1 MSIWQCQQKDTWGPF
16 NPDCPAD
23 FTPCFEDSVLRLI
36 PVLFLIVAGIPRLIA
51 LSKQSSLARPSK
63 GWLQIFK
70 LIGITDLIITVAV
83 IQLLQWR
90 VGTNAS
96 VEILSAFIEIVS
108 LIFGLALTVVEN
120 RKSFLSSNVLS
131 VFWLLFASSTGIK
144 LRTLVLGCPISDFT
158 ETCLYGAKLT
168 LAILI
173 FLLETQRKDGGI
185 RLGEND
191 YQKCPEDEA
200 NIFSIASFHWV
211 TELMRKGYAKPL
223 TFDDL
228 WVLRSQDQSRNVSI
242 TFADA
247 WEKELR
253 EKNPSL
259 VRAISTAFGRPF
271 YIAGIWKAVNDIL
284 GFLQPVLLREMLR
297 FVMSYRTDNPQPIY
311 RGYTIACLMLAC
323 SVSQTTV
330 LHQYFHLCFRTGMHI
345 RAGLVTAIY
354 QKSLRLSNSA
364 RQTFTVGEIVNHM
377 SIDAQRVQ
385 DLVTYLH
392 VIWSGLFQITIA
404 MYLLYDTMSW
414 AIFAGVTIMILMIP
428 LNARLSV
435 YMKNYQQQQMKN
447 KDTRIKL
454 MNELLNGIRVIKL
467 YAWEGTFLQKVLT
480 VRNDYE
486 LETMKKIGYLSAVQ
500 SFTWA
505 CTPFMVSLAT
515 FSVYALVLKRP
526 MTTDI
531 VFTSIS
537 LFNLLQF
544 PLSMFPNVISSS
556 IDAYVALGRV
566 YKFLTSSEIDPDAVI
581 VEDPRKSSGSAS
593 DKYSLIVKDA
603 SYSWYKD
610 STPVISDIH
619 LALRKGCLL
628 SVVGRVGS
636 GKSSLIAALC
646 GDLERVSGEIR
657 IRGSV
662 AFVPQQAWIM
672 NDTLRANILFG
683 NAYDPV
689 YYQKTVEACCLQ
701 QDFDMLLGGDKTEIG
716 ERGINL
722 SGGQKARISLARAVY
737 ARADIYLFDDP
748 LSAVDAHVGRTIFD
762 KVIGPKG
769 LLAGKTRILVTHQIQ
784 YLAQSTTVMMMRDGR
799 IVEQGSYKELMKK
812 KTDVYQLVTEYGND
826 SNEDETDE
834 LVTEDLESNL
844 PETDDIPA
852 EEASLLRSG
861 RRQSVRSTTSAHT
874 RRPSEA
880 SLHQPNKVA
889 KADQPN
895 NNIIVEEQM
904 RQGSVQR
911 SVYLAYAKACSY
923 TSVFLYIISMLFS
936 QGASISTSLW
946 LTHWSSDNDTGKTD
960 HGTMYYIGIYAALG
974 FSYSLL
980 TVFQSIVLQVYCGI
994 RSARVLHQEM
1004 LKSVLR
1010 SPMLFFDTTP
1020 MGRILNRFSKDQSTI
1035 DEVLPR
1041 SFSGYSRTLFQV
1053 ASVLLVVTFSTPSF
1067 IVVIIPFAFVYL
1079 WLQRYYLATSR
1090 EIRRLDSVSRS
1101 PVFAHFQET
1110 LGGISTIRAYRQ
1122 QNRFI
1127 QGNEFRLDQNLR
1139 AYYPSIAGN
1148 RWLAFRL
1155 EILSSVIIFGAAF
1168 LSVVS
1173 LSRNIDVDPGLVG
1186 LSLTYAL
1193 SITQTLNW
1201 MVRQY
1206 TEIESNIVSVE
1217 RLQEYVELKPE
1228 APEII
1233 EDNRPTEDWPAE
1245 GRVEFVDYET
1255 RYRPGLELV
1264 LRGVNCS
1271 IRPHEK
1277 IGICGRTGAGKSS
1290 LTLSLFRIIEAVSG
1304 QILVDGKDISK
1315 LGLYDVRSRFS
1326 IIPQDPVLFA
1336 GTIRFNL
1343 DPLNT
1348 KSDQELW
1355 QALEDSYLK
1364 DYVTQMDGGLDAIVL
1379 EQGDNFSVGQRQLI
1393 CLARAL
1399 LRKTS
1404 LLILDEATAAI
1415 DLETDALV
1423 QAIIRR
1429 KFNDCTI
1436 LTIAHRINTVMDSDR
1451 IMVLDQGRVVEFDS
1465 PSNLLADPTSVFYSL
1480 AKESGNIVW
1489 EGTTTIDRYTAIIL
1503 ENKKNPE
1510 FSLENKSLPH
1520 KFDLSTATLEK
1531 NPTPYKPISLNP
1543 LPPQLD
1549 IYRWPPNILK
1559 PLCLPKIFVY
1569 PDNARMGEFQMAVVP
1584 QVETNFI
1591 SEEILLN
1598 QLRDKDSSVYKN
1610 YVTEDPEEAD
1620 FFYIPFL
1627 GSKYLADCW
1636 VSKGVDDDCDVDEKY
1651 AKPMMNHIQQDHP
1664 YWNRTYGKDHIMTH
1678 PTNTASLYYNSKD
1691 RMQNATF
1698 LTTVGDKRVV
1708 HTIDGR
1714 SRRFH
1719 DIVIPSAT
1727 TLLNIAHVDPTDH
1740 LMANGQPK
1748 IGSRDIFLLY
1758 GGRYDDVNPTD
1769 EYSAGVCSLLF
1780 NGFDRQPDYRIAKSW
1795 SNEEY
1800 TELLTKSKYG
1810 FAPQGYTL
1818 DTALIWDYI
1827 AFGVVPVVIAD
1838 GITEPFEDDIFW
1850 DSFIVRIPRQDA
1862 HKMDV
1867 ILRSISAQEYELKRQ
1882 AVWEHGRKALLNHDA
1897 WHYIVRGLCRK
1908 GRLEG
1913 KKTITHER
1921 HEELSTDAI
1930 VV

>member
-1 MSIWQCQQKDTWGPF
+1 MSIWQCQQKDTLGPF
-16 NPDCPAD
+16 NPDCPSD

-36 PVLFLIVAGIPRLIA
+36 PVLFLILTGVPRLVH
-51 LSKQSSLARPSK
+51 LSKQSSLVHPSK
-63 GWLQIFK
+63 NWRQVLKLLGIAALTSTTVVIQVLRWNVDPSVSLEFLCAIIEIASQIF
-70 LIGITDLIITVAV
+70 A
-83 IQLLQWR
+83 
-90 VGTNAS
+90 
-96 VEILSAFIEIVS
+96 
-108 LIFGLALTVVEN
+108 LALTIVEN
-120 RKSFLSSNVLS
+120 KKSFLSSNILL
-131 VFWLLFASSTGIK
+131 VFWLLLVSSTGAK
-144 LRTLVLGCPISDFT
+144 LRTLVIGCPASDST
-158 ETCLYGAKLT
+158 DTYLYGAKLALT
-168 LAILI
+168 VFI
-173 FLLETQRKDGGI
+173 FSLETLRKDAGI
-185 RLGEND
+185 RLGEDD

-211 TELMRKGYAKPL
+211 TGLMRKGYAKPL

-228 WVLRSQDQSRNVSI
+228 WVLRNEDQSKNVSFA
-242 TFADA
+242 FADA
-247 WEKELR
+247 WEKELKK
-253 EKNPSL
+253 EHPSL
-259 VRAISTAFGRPF
+259 VRAISTAFGKPF
-271 YIAGIWKAVNDIL
+271 YIAGIWKAANDIL

-297 FVMSYRTDNPQPIY
+297 FVMSYKTDNPQPLY
-311 RGYTIACLMLAC
+311 RGYTISCLMLAC
-323 SVSQTTV
+323 SLSQTTV

-392 VIWSGLFQITIA
+392 VVWSGLFQIAIA
-404 MYLLYDTMSW
+404 MYLLFDTMSW
-414 AIFAGVTIMILMIP
+414 AIFAGVTVMILMIP

-435 YMKNYQQQQMKN
+435 YMKDYQKEQMKN

-505 CTPFMVSLAT
+505 CTPFLVSLAT
-515 FSVYALVLKRP
+515 FSVYALVLKKP

-544 PLSMFPNVISSS
+544 PLAMFPNVISSAV
-556 IDAYVALGRV
+556 DAYVAMGRV
-566 YKFLTSSEIDPDAVI
+566 HKFLTSAEVDPNSI
-581 VEDPRKSSGSAS
+581 ILEDPRKLSGRSAS
-593 DKYSLIVKDA
+593 DKYTLLVKDA
-603 SYSWYKD
+603 SYSWYKN
-610 STPVISDIH
+610 SPPVISDIN
-619 LALRKGCLL
+619 LALQKNCLL
-628 SVVGRVGS
+628 SVIGRVGT

-683 NAYDPV
+683 NTYDPV
-689 YYQKTVEACCLQ
+689 FYQKTIEACCLQ
-701 QDFDMLLGGDKTEIG
+701 QDFDMLLGGDMTEIG

-769 LLAGKTRILVTHQIQ
+769 LLAGKTRVLVTHQIQ
-784 YLAQSTTVMMMRDGR
+784 YLAQSTSIMMMRDGS
-799 IVEQGSYKELMKK
+799 IVEQGSYQELMRK
-812 KTDVYQLVTEYGND
+812 KTDVYQLVTEFGND
-826 SNEDETDE
+826 SSDEEAADDGLMIAESGEQNGHLEDEAE
-834 LVTEDLESNL
+834 NF
-844 PETDDIPA
+844 PA
-852 EEASLLRSG
+852 EEAPLL
-861 RRQSVRSTTSAHT
+861 STTPRSARRGSIRSST
-874 RRPSEA
+874 SARTLRRPSVA
-880 SLHQPNKVA
+880 SIHQRGKVA
-889 KADQPN
+889 KADQPK
-895 NNIIVEEQM
+895 NNIIAEEQM
-904 RQGSVQR
+904 RQGSVHR

-923 TSVFLYIISMLFS
+923 TSVFMYILSMLFS

-946 LTHWSSDNDTGKTD
+946 LTHWSSDNDSGNVD
-960 HGTMYYIGIYAALG
+960 HKTMYYIGVYAALG
-974 FSYSLL
+974 FSYSIL
-980 TVFQSIVLQVYCGI
+980 TVFQSIILQVYCGI

-1004 LKSVLR
+1004 LHSVLR
-1010 SPMLFFDTTP
+1010 SPMTFFDTTP

-1053 ASVLLVVTFSTPSF
+1053 ASVLLVVTISTPSF
-1067 IVVIIPFAFVYL
+1067 IVVIIPFSFVYL
-1079 WLQRYYLATSR
+1079 WLQRYYIATSR

-1122 QNRFI
+1122 QKRFI

-1155 EILSSVIIFGAAF
+1155 ETLGSIIIFGAAF
-1168 LSVVS
+1168 MSVVS
-1173 LSRNIDVDPGLVG
+1173 LSRNIAVDPGLVG

-1217 RLQEYVELKPE
+1217 RLQEYIELKPE

-1233 EDNRPTEDWPAE
+1233 EDNRPSQEWPAD
-1245 GRVEFVDYET
+1245 GRVDFINYET

-1271 IRPHEK
+1271 IRPREK

-1304 QILVDGKDISK
+1304 QILVDGRDISK

-1343 DPLNT
+1343 DPLGT
-1348 KSDQELW
+1348 KTDQELW
-1355 QALEDSYLK
+1355 QALSDSYLK
-1364 DYVTQMDGGLDAIVL
+1364 DYVSQMEGGLNAMVL

-1404 LLILDEATAAI
+1404 LLVLDEATAAI

-1429 KFNDCTI
+1429 QFRDCTI
-1436 LTIAHRINTVMDSDR
+1436 LTIAHRINTIMDSDR
-1451 IMVLDQGRVVEFDS
+1451 IMVLDQGRVAEFDS
-1465 PSNLLADPTSVFYSL
+1465 PAKLLADPTSTFYSL
-1480 AKESGNIVW
+1480 AKESGN
-1489 EGTTTIDRYTAIIL
+1489 A
-1503 ENKKNPE
+1503 
-1510 FSLENKSLPH
+1510 
-1520 KFDLSTATLEK
+1520 
-1531 NPTPYKPISLNP
+1531 
-1543 LPPQLD
+1543 
-1549 IYRWPPNILK
+1549 
-1559 PLCLPKIFVY
+1559 
-1569 PDNARMGEFQMAVVP
+1569 
-1584 QVETNFI
+1584 
-1591 SEEILLN
+1591 
-1598 QLRDKDSSVYKN
+1598 
-1610 YVTEDPEEAD
+1610 
-1620 FFYIPFL
+1620 
-1627 GSKYLADCW
+1627 
-1636 VSKGVDDDCDVDEKY
+1636 
-1651 AKPMMNHIQQDHP
+1651 
-1664 YWNRTYGKDHIMTH
+1664 
-1678 PTNTASLYYNSKD
+1678 
-1691 RMQNATF
+1691 
-1698 LTTVGDKRVV
+1698 
-1708 HTIDGR
+1708 
-1714 SRRFH
+1714 
-1719 DIVIPSAT
+1719 
-1727 TLLNIAHVDPTDH
+1727 
-1740 LMANGQPK
+1740 
-1748 IGSRDIFLLY
+1748 
-1758 GGRYDDVNPTD
+1758 
-1769 EYSAGVCSLLF
+1769 
-1780 NGFDRQPDYRIAKSW
+1780 
-1795 SNEEY
+1795 
-1800 TELLTKSKYG
+1800 
-1810 FAPQGYTL
+1810 
-1818 DTALIWDYI
+1818 
-1827 AFGVVPVVIAD
+1827 
-1838 GITEPFEDDIFW
+1838 
-1850 DSFIVRIPRQDA
+1850 
-1862 HKMDV
+1862 
-1867 ILRSISAQEYELKRQ
+1867 
-1882 AVWEHGRKALLNHDA
+1882 
-1897 WHYIVRGLCRK
+1897 
-1908 GRLEG
+1908 
-1913 KKTITHER
+1913 
-1921 HEELSTDAI
+1921 
-1930 VV
+1930 